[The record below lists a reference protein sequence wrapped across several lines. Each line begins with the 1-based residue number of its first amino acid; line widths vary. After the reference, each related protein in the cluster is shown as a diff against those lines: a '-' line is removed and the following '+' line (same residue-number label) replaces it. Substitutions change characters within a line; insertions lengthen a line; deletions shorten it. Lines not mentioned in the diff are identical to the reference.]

1 MPCLPISHENLA
13 EVAKTYDSAKPIF
26 MLNLW
31 RYRDQAVYAPESAH
45 LSPEPCTGEEALN
58 RYRTAIHTVLPPNAS
73 VHFLARPLT
82 SVIAPPGEKWDQ
94 IALIRYENL
103 QGFRDM
109 VASEKY
115 KTEVEPHR
123 LAGLEDM
130 RLICGEGIEA

>member
-13 EVAKTYDSAKPIF
+13 EVAKTYDPSKPVF

-31 RYRDQAVYAPESAH
+31 RYRDRAVYAPEFAH
-45 LSPEPCTGEEALN
+45 LSSGPCTGEEALK
-58 RYRTAIHTVLPPNAS
+58 RYRAAITTVLPPNAS
-73 VHFLARPLT
+73 VHFSARPLT
-82 SVIAPPGEKWDQ
+82 SVIAPAGEKWDFL
-94 IALIRYENL
+94 ALIRYENL

-115 KTEVEPHR
+115 KREVEPHR

-130 RLICGEGIEA
+130 RLICGEGVEG